1 MYLIKTIAL
10 MFFLATSV
18 SALAAASGSSPKGK
32 PFVEIN
38 GQIAEVKGQIA
49 TLEQRMDNLLS
60 RVSLNESRIDGVGA
74 AIVLL
79 QEESTEL
86 EQQMR
91 DLEAG
96 LTSAED
102 LIAQLEAANDSLQ
115 AELDEY
121 GDLSGELALKIEANA
136 LKADTLTAH
145 IDNGLGGLI
154 PIAKAQQG
162 SASRFYIRAR
172 DTADMIFTETEDAL
186 SHYKNRLTIVKS
198 KFEWENSLSRML
210 YIDAQAMAQ
219 AWREGHE

>member
-10 MFFLATSV
+10 IYLLATSV

-198 KFEWENSLSRML
+198 KFEWENSLSSML

>member
-32 PFVEIN
+32 PLVEIN

-198 KFEWENSLSRML
+198 KFEWENSLSSML

>member
-162 SASRFYIRAR
+162 SAPRFYIRAR

-198 KFEWENSLSRML
+198 KFEWENSLSSML

>member
-1 MYLIKTIAL
+1 MYLIKIIAL

-172 DTADMIFTETEDAL
+172 DTADMIFTETEDVL

-198 KFEWENSLSRML
+198 KFEWENSLSSML